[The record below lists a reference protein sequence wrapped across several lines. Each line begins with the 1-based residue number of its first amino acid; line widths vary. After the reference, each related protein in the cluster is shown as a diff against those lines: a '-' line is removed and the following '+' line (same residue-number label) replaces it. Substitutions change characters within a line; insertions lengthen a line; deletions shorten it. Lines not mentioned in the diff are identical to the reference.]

1 MTEKQQKFLDAL
13 FGEAEGNPVKALKIA
28 GYAQG
33 ESSARV
39 MAPLKDEIANRTT
52 P

>member
-28 GYAQG
+28 GYLQPLLIPVPRMT
-33 ESSARV
+33 ESFSGWF
-39 MAPLKDEIANRTT
+39 
-52 P
+52 